1 MSLFQLESLP
11 TGLLFH
17 VLVEVKK
24 IPVEESLCSA
34 ISCVFEFPKESPSS
48 SMTLASWL
56 SKSISSPV
64 ATNQPNVAI
73 DGNTKDRSHTIWSL
87 EEQEC
92 TQLIHDILKRN
103 NTTYLLY
110 ADLGEHTSA
119 LLRENIDLSVS
130 GDIQSHAMVGLERR
144 NSRRRS
150 GNCVAFASPGSGL
163 YKILGISFLQP

>member
-1 MSLFQLESLP
+1 
-11 TGLLFH
+11 
-17 VLVEVKK
+17 
-24 IPVEESLCSA
+24 
-34 ISCVFEFPKESPSS
+34 
-48 SMTLASWL
+48 MTLASWL

-64 ATNQPNVAI
+64 ATNQPNAAI

-92 TQLIHDILKRN
+92 TQLIHDILKRD

-130 GDIQSHAMVGLERR
+130 DKNSVSSAFVKGLIQGIVYGSI
-144 NSRRRS
+144 
-150 GNCVAFASPGSGL
+150 ASAL
-163 YKILGISFLQP
+163 FSFFLVLLA